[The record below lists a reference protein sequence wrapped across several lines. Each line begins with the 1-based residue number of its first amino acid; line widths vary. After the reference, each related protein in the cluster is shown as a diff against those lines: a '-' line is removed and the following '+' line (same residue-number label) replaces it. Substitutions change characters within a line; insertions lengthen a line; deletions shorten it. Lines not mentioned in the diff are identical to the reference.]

1 MSQLSEN
8 PENVPSE
15 PVKASKPSA
24 NSGQAKS
31 ASGPVTKGQL
41 ARDVGLYSVARL
53 LLVVVIGAVII
64 GGGKLAGTDVPLIVA
79 ALFAVL
85 IALPLSLL
93 LFAKLRKRV
102 NAGIAAVDAQRR
114 SDRDD
119 LRSKLRGDG
128 R

>member
-1 MSQLSEN
+1 M
-8 PENVPSE
+8 
-15 PVKASKPSA
+15 
-24 NSGQAKS
+24 
-31 ASGPVTKGQL
+31 TKGQL
-41 ARDVGLYSVARL
+41 ARDVVLYSVARL

-64 GGGKLAGTDVPLIVA
+64 GGGKLVGTDVPLIVA

>member
-1 MSQLSEN
+1 
-8 PENVPSE
+8 
-15 PVKASKPSA
+15 
-24 NSGQAKS
+24 
-31 ASGPVTKGQL
+31 
-41 ARDVGLYSVARL
+41 
-53 LLVVVIGAVII
+53 
-64 GGGKLAGTDVPLIVA
+64 
-79 ALFAVL
+79 
-85 IALPLSLL
+85 LL